1 MCTPTQS
8 TQSFEKKKNSLNLKG
23 ELNFEKSE
31 ILIIP
36 GYTSCIRDELM
47 PFWEIYFILFQDK

>member
-1 MCTPTQS
+1 MYAPTQS
-8 TQSFEKKKNSLNLKG
+8 TQSFEKKNSLNLKA

-36 GYTSCIRDELM
+36 GYTSDIRDDLM
-47 PFWEIYFILFQDK
+47 SFWEIS

>member
-23 ELNFEKSE
+23 KLNFEKSE

-36 GYTSCIRDELM
+36 SYTSGIRDELM
-47 PFWEIYFILFQDK
+47 SFWEVFFILFLG